1 MALKWGQ
8 RDSYGFE
15 LGCHTVKSAL
25 VAQYSFLETPAARSV
40 LLLWAQNFLVAGR
53 IPTSEHQEKNAP
65 LSGRRPSG
73 VPFWHTTHTVSQ
85 ESGHC
90 NVKWG
95 SFTDIKA
102 GTV

>member
-65 LSGRRPSG
+65 GLAGGHQDCLSGIQ
-73 VPFWHTTHTVSQ
+73 HTQYRKSLATAT
-85 ESGHC
+85 
-90 NVKWG
+90 
-95 SFTDIKA
+95 
-102 GTV
+102 